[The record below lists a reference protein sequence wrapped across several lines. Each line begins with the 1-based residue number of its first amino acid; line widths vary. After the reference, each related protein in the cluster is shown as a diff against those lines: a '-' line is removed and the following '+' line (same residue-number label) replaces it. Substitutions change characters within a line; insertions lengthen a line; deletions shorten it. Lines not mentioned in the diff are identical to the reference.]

1 MKQIKKI
8 ISISA
13 ALGVMFALA
22 PSAHANAQTMY
33 EEVATVTAPSTAA
46 TIAVLLTVA
55 LMFAAMAFAARLG
68 HSGKLNVPWA
78 VLSIILSGFA
88 VLVCIIGS
96 SVGSLYSKPTG
107 NPADTVTKFY
117 DALISGDYT
126 TAYSCLSDY
135 TGLGLEVAPDDE
147 NAAQIYEALKA
158 SYEYTLSGSAKVDKL
173 SATQSVRF
181 KYLDLESL
189 EDSVEDG
196 VMRNLEKIVK
206 SRPGSEV
213 YDENNKYLPSVTAE
227 AYSASLQ
234 SVLSHANS
242 YYTADTIDID
252 LTYSNGQWLIVTNQA
267 MLNALMGGVAY

>member
-1 MKQIKKI
+1 MKQTKKI

-13 ALGVMFALA
+13 ALGVMFTLA

-33 EEVATVTAPSTAA
+33 DEVATVTAPSTAA
-46 TIAVLLTVA
+46 TIAVLLTVV
-55 LMFAAMAFAARLG
+55 LMFAAMAFAVRLG

-173 SATQSVRF
+173 SATQNVRF

-196 VMRNLEKIVK
+196 VTRNLEKIVK

-242 YYTADTIDID
+242 YYTATAIDID